1 MNDVV
6 ELQCFSVTSLMNQLD
21 IEECKT
27 WLDIVSAV
35 NVFVQR

>member
-1 MNDVV
+1 MDDV
-6 ELQCFSVTSLMNQLD
+6 ELQCFSVASLMKQLE

-35 NVFVQR
+35 DVFVQR